1 MVLVPPP
8 TQHTMIA
15 YYWSLDDTVVREI
28 VYKRLTKSRK
38 DLDDVA
44 DATGYPLK
52 VRGAP
57 HRGAHHAVPLPSP
70 HTPASP
76 AQRVTRQF
84 DNLRRIY
91 TAAEDA
97 QWLCNL
103 QSESLSGPKQRT
115 AGITPPPPPPQSC
128 I

>member
-52 VRGAP
+52 VRGAL

-70 HTPASP
+70 HTHPYP
-76 AQRVTRQF
+76 
-84 DNLRRIY
+84 LH
-91 TAAEDA
+91 
-97 QWLCNL
+97 
-103 QSESLSGPKQRT
+103 
-115 AGITPPPPPPQSC
+115 TPHSA
-128 I
+128 